1 VGVCVV
7 DSWKPPAAESEA
19 MTTAD
24 LGGCICLSL
33 AYIVLGVGS
42 FALHYWITKG
52 KP

>member
-1 VGVCVV
+1 
-7 DSWKPPAAESEA
+7 

-24 LGGCICLSL
+24 LGGCMCFVF

-42 FALHYWITKG
+42 FALHYWIKKG